1 MMRANS
7 RWIKRSAVVAAGAA
21 AVVTFA
27 SVPALAVSLST
38 TGAAGRSA
46 YLGNGDYTLYARDT
60 LSDGHCA
67 QWQYKE
73 PGGSWRSAGSNVCS
87 SSEAVGGYAHSGFQ
101 IRICRTGVWNCSGA
115 YTL

>member
-1 MMRANS
+1 MRVGS
-7 RWIKRSAVVAAGAA
+7 RWIKRSAVVASAAA
-21 AVVTFA
+21 AVVAFA
-27 SVPALAVSLST
+27 ATPALAVSLST
-38 TGAAGRSA
+38 TGASGRTA

-73 PGGSWRSAGSNVCS
+73 PGGSWRNAGGSVCS

-101 IRICRTGVWNCSGA
+101 IHICRTGVWNCSEA
-115 YTL
+115 RTL